1 MAIDDRDRDELLP
14 CGTPLETLVAQITEG
29 EDPTDPA
36 HQAGCEYCQLAVRE
50 LTAAW
55 GDVQAFAELPVRA
68 PEGLSARIMTEIRA
82 LAARVAGAAVLIGG
96 RGNTRIAESVLA
108 QVARRAALGVPGVA
122 VATALSAVVDP
133 GDRRRVR
140 FALRLVV
147 TFGPVLEAL
156 ADLVRAKVIRDV
168 AAQTGIEVSGIDI
181 AIEDLIS
188 ER

>member
-1 MAIDDRDRDELLP
+1 
-14 CGTPLETLVAQITEG
+14 
-29 EDPTDPA
+29 
-36 HQAGCEYCQLAVRE
+36 
-50 LTAAW
+50 
-55 GDVQAFAELPVRA
+55 
-68 PEGLSARIMTEIRA
+68 
-82 LAARVAGAAVLIGG
+82 VLIGG